1 MSTPVFTITMS
12 HELSSERRKELLD
25 NLTRSFE
32 RARIPAL
39 IFNMPPEATLSYL
52 GDIQERPPE
61 SAAADVIGSAIAAIV
76 S

>member
-1 MSTPVFTITMS
+1 
-12 HELSSERRKELLD
+12 
-25 NLTRSFE
+25 
-32 RARIPAL
+32 
-39 IFNMPPEATLSYL
+39 MPPEATLSYL